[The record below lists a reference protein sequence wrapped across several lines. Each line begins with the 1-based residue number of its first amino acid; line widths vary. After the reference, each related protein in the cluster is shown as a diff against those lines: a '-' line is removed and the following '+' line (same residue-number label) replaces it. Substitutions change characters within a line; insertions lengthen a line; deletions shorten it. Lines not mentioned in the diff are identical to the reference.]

1 MSPAARIVL
10 VGVLFATGGAL
21 IKVCEV
27 PALQRAA
34 MRALIAAITIFALV
48 PATRRRPDRH
58 VLKLIPAYFGTTCAF
73 VVANSL
79 TTAAST
85 IFLSATAPLWVLL
98 LSPFMLGERAKTKDL
113 VVLTGI
119 GIGMGL
125 CFLAPN
131 QVFATAPNPALG
143 NLLALVS
150 GVAFALLLI
159 GMRRLAN
166 DGRDA
171 SAAVAA
177 WGSLA
182 TCPMALALMPVVGQ
196 TLEVGTT
203 ADWLASTFLGVF
215 QVGLAYVL
223 LASAVPHVPAVRV
236 SLLLMIEPAL
246 NPLIAFAMHS
256 EVPHAYTIIGGAFII
271 GSVATG
277 SLIQRS

>member
-1 MSPAARIVL
+1 MSPSARIVL

-58 VLKLIPAYFGTTCAF
+58 ILKLIPAYFGTTCAF

-98 LSPFMLGERAKTKDL
+98 LSPWMLGERAKPRDL
-113 VVLTGI
+113 VVLVGI
-119 GIGMGL
+119 CIGMGL
-125 CFLAPN
+125 CFYAPD

-143 NLLALVS
+143 DLLALVS
-150 GVAFALLLI
+150 GIAFALLLI

-166 DGRDA
+166 DGREA

-182 TCPMALALMPVVGQ
+182 TCPLALALMPIVGQ
-196 TLEVGTT
+196 SLEVGT
-203 ADWLASTFLGVF
+203 ANDWIATTLLGVF
-215 QVGLAYVL
+215 QVGLAYVV

-246 NPLIAFAMHS
+246 NPVIAFAMHG
-256 EVPHAYTIIGGAFII
+256 EVPHTYTVLGGVLII
-271 GSVATG
+271 GSVAVG
-277 SLIQRS
+277 SLIRPS